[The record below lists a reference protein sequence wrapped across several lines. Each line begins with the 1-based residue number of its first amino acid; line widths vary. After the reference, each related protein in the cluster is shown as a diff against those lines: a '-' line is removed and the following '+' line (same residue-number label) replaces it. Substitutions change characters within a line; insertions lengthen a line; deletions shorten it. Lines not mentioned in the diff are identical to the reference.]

1 VTWDLAS
8 RARSPAKRS
17 RRSEHRL
24 RAALSAIGIVVG
36 IATVVTALAIGEGA
50 RQFALSDR
58 CARHRNVFIGRHSR
72 RRYAGDRP
80 RRPAPVLSLADM
92 HCHRRHA
99 APGRRR
105 RGRIAHVRS
114 DRGFAPR
121 DDRARRRHPSW
132 RHIAEPRIAGRGSRP
147 TMGLCASGVGCGG
160 RLARE
165 LFAGAT
171 PIGSR
176 PCRRREG
183 TFMYLSGAGEIGAEP
198 TPTLLS
204 LDTDRSLLVPLSAAD
219 ASLGDGDDPERVQ
232 EISVRANGAGE
243 VERTAAIVAA
253 LLARRH
259 PGVARYELIVPRELL
274 QARMRAQH
282 TFNVVPRGI
291 GALARSAASAS

>member
-1 VTWDLAS
+1 
-8 RARSPAKRS
+8 
-17 RRSEHRL
+17 
-24 RAALSAIGIVVG
+24 
-36 IATVVTALAIGEGA
+36 
-50 RQFALSDR
+50 
-58 CARHRNVFIGRHSR
+58 
-72 RRYAGDRP
+72 
-80 RRPAPVLSLADM
+80 
-92 HCHRRHA
+92 
-99 APGRRR
+99 
-105 RGRIAHVRS
+105 
-114 DRGFAPR
+114 
-121 DDRARRRHPSW
+121 
-132 RHIAEPRIAGRGSRP
+132 
-147 TMGLCASGVGCGG
+147 
-160 RLARE
+160 
-165 LFAGAT
+165 
-171 PIGSR
+171 
-176 PCRRREG
+176 
-183 TFMYLSGAGEIGAEP
+183 MYLSGAGEIGAEP